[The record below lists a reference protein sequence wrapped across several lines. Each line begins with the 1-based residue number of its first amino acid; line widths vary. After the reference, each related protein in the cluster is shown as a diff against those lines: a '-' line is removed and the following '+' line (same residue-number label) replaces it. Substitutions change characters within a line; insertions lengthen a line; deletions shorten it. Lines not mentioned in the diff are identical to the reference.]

1 MSSDHSI
8 GPVDFSGSACWDKG
22 GSKDD
27 RDNEPK
33 TARNNSERD
42 QENQHEWE
50 DISMAELLKFTTGT
64 RAIGCVSAIA
74 IICATAA
81 NAAELNLMMS
91 NQSKMID
98 LIFLH
103 DQYVDQHNHHHA
115 S

>member
-22 GSKDD
+22 DSKDD
-27 RDNEPK
+27 RDNEPQ

-42 QENQHEWE
+42 QENQYEWE

-91 NQSKMID
+91 N
-98 LIFLH
+98 
-103 DQYVDQHNHHHA
+103 VDAN